1 MLKSLDV
8 LIGLSV
14 IMLALS
20 MAVTMMTQ
28 FTTTVLNSRGRHLKR
43 GLADLLSQLDPALR
57 GRIAG
62 ELANAVLTHPLV
74 SNTRG
79 GPGSVIHR
87 EEFTKLLLQLASS
100 NSSLHDEAK
109 AALLSALRSNGIEDP
124 DATLRA
130 VRAASL
136 QIETASPQLAS
147 DVRQTIALLREAK
160 SDLVGKV
167 HTWFDQT
174 IDRVAQRFT
183 AETRALTF
191 VGALLVAVALQVDT
205 VGLVNR
211 LAADDALRQAF
222 VNSAT
227 AGQKTDPSTSSSI
240 DQQYLTFLADKGL
253 ITVAT
258 TPSDW
263 RARWGGV
270 NMVGVL
276 VTCLLL
282 SLGAPFWYSA
292 LGRLLQL
299 RSAIAFKDDDQ
310 RAARQTPD
318 AGQKVAVMTG
328 APPLDGDG
336 GDGGHGR
343 RSHTSHK
350 VASGRPTR
358 LSLDKASEI
367 REHASEFRSTLG

>member
-43 GLADLLSQLDPALR
+43 GLTDLLTQLDPALR

-62 ELANAVLTHPLV
+62 DVAHAVLTNPLI

-79 GPGSVIHR
+79 GLGSVVHR
-87 EEFTKLLLQLASS
+87 EEFTKLLIQLASS
-100 NSSLHDEAK
+100 DSSLGADAK
-109 AALLSALRSNGIEDP
+109 GALLSAMRSNGIQDP
-124 DATLRA
+124 DATLKA
-130 VRAASL
+130 VRAAAL
-136 QIETASPQLAS
+136 QIEAASPQLAS
-147 DVRQTIALLREAK
+147 DVRQTVALLQEAK

-167 HTWFDQT
+167 HTWFEQT

-191 VGALLVAVALQVDT
+191 VGAAFVAVALQVDT

-211 LAADDALRQAF
+211 LSADDLLREAF

-227 AGQKTDPSTSSSI
+227 AATQKLDPDAPRSI
-240 DQQYLTFLADKGL
+240 DGQYLAFLADKGL

-258 TPSDW
+258 SPSDW
-263 RARWGGV
+263 KARWGGI

-276 VTCLLL
+276 VTCLML

-299 RSAIAFKDDDQ
+299 RSALAFKDDAQ
-310 RAARQTPD
+310 RTLRQTS
-318 AGQKVAVMTG
+318 
-328 APPLDGDG
+328 GDG
-336 GDGGHGR
+336 G
-343 RSHTSHK
+343 K
-350 VASGRPTR
+350 IIA
-358 LSLDKASEI
+358 EI
-367 REHASEFRSTLG
+367 TGPPPPAP

>member
-1 MLKSLDV
+1 VLKSLDV
-8 LIGLSV
+8 LIGLTV

-28 FTTTVLNSRGRHLKR
+28 FTTTVFNSRGRQLKR
-43 GLADLLSQLDPALR
+43 GLTDLLSQLDPTLR
-57 GRIAG
+57 GAIAAD
-62 ELANAVLTHPLV
+62 LAHAVLTHPLV

-87 EEFTKLLLQLASS
+87 DEFTKLLLQLAGT
-100 NSSLHDEAK
+100 NSSLRDETR
-109 AALLSALRSNGIEDP
+109 AALQIALRNNGIDDP
-124 DATLRA
+124 DATLRN

-136 QIETASPQLAS
+136 QIETASPQLAA
-147 DVRQTIALLREAK
+147 DVRQTVALLQEAK

-191 VGALLVAVALQVDT
+191 AGGLLLAVALQVDT

-211 LAADDALRQAF
+211 LAADDILRQAF

-227 AGQKTDPSTSSSI
+227 AAQKTQPDASPSV
-240 DQQYLTFLADKGL
+240 DQQYLAFLADKGL

-258 TPSDW
+258 NPRDW

-270 NMVGVL
+270 NLVGVL
-276 VTCLLL
+276 VSCLLL
-282 SLGAPFWYSA
+282 SLGAPFWYST

-299 RSAIAFKDDDQ
+299 RSSIAFKDDEQ
-310 RAARQTPD
+310 RAARQMYGD
-318 AGQKVAVMTG
+318 AATKIAATQGIKN
-328 APPLDGDG
+328 
-336 GDGGHGR
+336 
-343 RSHTSHK
+343 
-350 VASGRPTR
+350 
-358 LSLDKASEI
+358 
-367 REHASEFRSTLG
+367 

>member
-1 MLKSLDV
+1 VLKSLDV
-8 LIGLSV
+8 LIGLTA

-28 FTTTVLNSRGRHLKR
+28 FTTTVFNSRGRHLKR
-43 GLADLLSQLDPALR
+43 GLADLLGQLDPALR
-57 GRIAG
+57 GVVAAD
-62 ELANAVLTHPLV
+62 LAHAVLTHPLV

-87 EEFTKLLLQLASS
+87 EEFTKLLLQLAGTH
-100 NSSLHDEAK
+100 SSLRDEAR
-109 AALLSALRSNGIEDP
+109 AALQIALRNNGIDDP
-124 DATLRA
+124 DATLRN

-136 QIETASPQLAS
+136 QIEAASPQLAG
-147 DVRQTIALLREAK
+147 DVRQTIALLQAAN

-191 VGALLVAVALQVDT
+191 AGGLLLAVALQVDT

-211 LAADDALRQAF
+211 LAADEFLRQAF

-227 AGQKTDPSTSSSI
+227 TAPRTEPNASPSI
-240 DQQYLTFLADKGL
+240 DQQYLRFLADKGL

-258 TPSDW
+258 NPTEW

-270 NMVGVL
+270 NVVGVL
-276 VTCLLL
+276 VTGLLL
-282 SLGAPFWYSA
+282 SLGAPFWYST

-299 RSAIAFKDDDQ
+299 RSSIAFKDDDE
-310 RAARQTPD
+310 RAARQ
-318 AGQKVAVMTG
+318 
-328 APPLDGDG
+328 
-336 GDGGHGR
+336 
-343 RSHTSHK
+343 
-350 VASGRPTR
+350 ASGDAVKKIAATAGPTPPSR
-358 LSLDKASEI
+358 
-367 REHASEFRSTLG
+367 

>member
-20 MAVTMMTQ
+20 MAVTMITQ

-57 GRIAG
+57 GRIAAD
-62 ELANAVLTHPLV
+62 LAHAVLTHPLV
-74 SNTRG
+74 SNTNG
-79 GPGSVIHR
+79 GLGPVIHR
-87 EEFTKLLLQLASS
+87 EEFTKLLLQLAGSD
-100 NSSLHDEAK
+100 SSLQDDAK
-109 AALLSALRSNGIEDP
+109 AALQVALRNNGIADP
-124 DATLRA
+124 DTTLRN

-136 QIETASPQLAS
+136 QIEAASPQLAS
-147 DVRQTIALLREAK
+147 DVRQTIALLQEAR

-191 VGALLVAVALQVDT
+191 VGGLLLAVALQVDT

-211 LAADDALRQAF
+211 LAADDILRQAF
-222 VNSAT
+222 VSNAT
-227 AGQKTDPSTSSSI
+227 ATQKTDPNPSLSI
-240 DQQYLTFLADKGL
+240 DQQYLSFLADKGL

-258 TPSDW
+258 NPSDW

-270 NMVGVL
+270 NLVGVL

-299 RSAIAFKDDDQ
+299 RSSIAFKDDDQ
-310 RAARQTPD
+310 RAARQMSGD
-318 AGQKVAVMTG
+318 AVKKIAAATGPPPPAGDRKV
-328 APPLDGDG
+328 
-336 GDGGHGR
+336 
-343 RSHTSHK
+343 
-350 VASGRPTR
+350 
-358 LSLDKASEI
+358 
-367 REHASEFRSTLG
+367 